1 GVEPARFA
9 ASPVL
14 DFKLRIENANR
25 EECIH
30 TIALRC
36 QIRIEPA
43 RRAYLAS
50 EQRRLLDIFG
60 EPARWAQTVHSML
73 WTHTNIVVP
82 SFKGST
88 LVQLPAPCTFDFN
101 VASVKFFS
109 GLEDGDAPLRLLF
122 SGTVFYEA
130 K

>member
-1 GVEPARFA
+1 MRGGKSAGSLQGCRRPAVPDLSFAVEGVEPARFA

-14 DFKLRIENANR
+14 DFKLRIENTNR

-43 RRAYLAS
+43 RRSYRAS

-60 EPARWAQTVHSML
+60 EPERWAQTVHSML
-73 WTHTNIVVP
+73 WTHTNIVV
-82 SFKGST
+82 
-88 LVQLPAPCTFDFN
+88 
-101 VASVKFFS
+101 
-109 GLEDGDAPLRLLF
+109 
-122 SGTVFYEA
+122 
-130 K
+130 